1 MTKQRGKQ
9 KRKRIVRRSKV
20 MFVKDSPYKPT
31 TIPNKIKE
39 SFNKYCRNKGRD
51 IGVEEYVDD
60 KDRGICLD
68 ISL

>member
-1 MTKQRGKQ
+1 
-9 KRKRIVRRSKV
+9 

-39 SFNKYCRNKGRD
+39 SLNKYCRNKGRD